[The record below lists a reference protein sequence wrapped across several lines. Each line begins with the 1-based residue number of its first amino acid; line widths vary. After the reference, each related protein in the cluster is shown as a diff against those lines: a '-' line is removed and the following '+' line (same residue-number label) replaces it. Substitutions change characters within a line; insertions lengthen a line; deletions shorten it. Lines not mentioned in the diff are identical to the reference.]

1 MNQRQARAN
10 LVQAVQ
16 AITDLNWLQYLDAW
30 GFELKRQHP
39 RDHREPGKKEKEQ
52 FEDRLAALMRRHW
65 RKQKAAIREKL
76 EWQAPERKELL
87 SPIQDGKLFLVPPIV
102 PERKAIMA
110 PSDIDFDDVF
120 EEDEELI
127 ADLIR
132 LLTGASTHGIDL
144 FGQMVEIGM
153 DYTLVNSKAAEW
165 ARKYAGDLIKDIDH
179 TTQDVLRNA
188 ISAFVETPGFTIR
201 DVMDMLPF
209 SEERSISI
217 AVTEITRSYAEANLI
232 AGQELKREFPDV
244 KIIKMWRTNQDNL
257 VCLICAPLDGMEVE
271 IDEGFSTE
279 EGEGVD
285 GPPIHPNDRCW
296 LEVTTALAELD

>member
-10 LVQAVQ
+10 LARAVQ
-16 AITDLNWLQYLDAW
+16 AIADLDWLQYLDAW
-30 GFELKRQHP
+30 GFELKRRHP
-39 RDHREPGKKEKEQ
+39 RDHREPGKKEKEA

-65 RKQKAAIREKL
+65 RKQKQAIRERL
-76 EWQAPERKELL
+76 EWQTPERKALL
-87 SPIQDGKLFLVPPIV
+87 SPIRDGKLYLIIPD
-102 PERKAIMA
+102 ELEHKAIMA
-110 PSDIDFDDVF
+110 PSDIDFDDIF

-132 LLTGASTHGIDL
+132 LLSGAALHGVAIFEEL
-144 FGQMVEIGM
+144 IKIGM
-153 DYTLVNSKAAEW
+153 DYTLVNAKAAEW

-179 TTQDVLRNA
+179 TTRDVLRNA

-209 SEERSISI
+209 SEERSMSI

-244 KIIKMWRTNQDNL
+244 KIIKMWRTNQDDL

>member
-1 MNQRQARAN
+1 MSQRQARAN
-10 LVQAVQ
+10 LVQAVP
-16 AITDLNWLQYLDAW
+16 AIPDLNWLQYLDAW

-52 FEDRLAALMRRHW
+52 FEDRLAALRRRHW

-76 EWQAPERKELL
+76 EWQTPERKELL

-153 DYTLVNSKAAEW
+153 DYTLVNAKAAEW

-188 ISAFVETPGFTIR
+188 ISAFVETPGFRIS

-209 SEERSISI
+209 SEERSMSV
-217 AVTEITRSYAEANLI
+217 AVTEITNAYATANQI
-232 AGQELKREFPDV
+232 AGKEMQKEFPDV
-244 KIIKMWRTNQDNL
+244 RVIKIWYTNNDDL
-257 VCLICAPLDGMEVE
+257 VCEICAPLDGQERE
-271 IDEGFSTE
+271 IDEGF
-279 EGEGVD
+279 GV
-285 GPPIHPNDRCW
+285 
-296 LEVTTALAELD
+296 E

>member
-10 LVQAVQ
+10 LARAVQ
-16 AITDLNWLQYLDAW
+16 AIADLDWLQYLDAW
-30 GFELKRQHP
+30 GFELKRRHP

-87 SPIQDGKLFLVPPIV
+87 SPIQDGKLFLVPPVV
-102 PERKAIMA
+102 PEQKAIMA
-110 PSDIDFDDVF
+110 PSDIDFDDAF
-120 EEDEELI
+120 EDDEELI
-127 ADLIR
+127 AELIK
-132 LLTGASTHGIDL
+132 LLTGASMHGIAL
-144 FGQMVEIGM
+144 FGQSIDIGM

-165 ARKYAGDLIKDIDH
+165 ARKYAGDLIKDIDR

-209 SEERSISI
+209 SEERSMSV
-217 AVTEITRSYAEANLI
+217 AVTEITNAYATANQI
-232 AGQELKREFPDV
+232 AGKEMQKEFPDV
-244 KIIKMWRTNQDNL
+244 RVIKIWYTNNDDL
-257 VCLICAPLDGMEVE
+257 VCEICAPLDGQERE
-271 IDEGFSTE
+271 IDEGFGVE
-279 EGEGVD
+279 EGEEGLD
-285 GPPIHPNDRCW
+285 GPAAHVNCRCW
-296 LEVTTALAELD
+296 LETSTALAEL

>member
-1 MNQRQARAN
+1 LNQRQARAN

-76 EWQAPERKELL
+76 EWQAPERKIYNNENIIDLMY
-87 SPIQDGKLFLVPPIV
+87 F
-102 PERKAIMA
+102 KAILSVA
-110 PSDIDFDDVF
+110 DIDFDDAF
-120 EEDEELI
+120 EDDEELI
-127 ADLIR
+127 AELIK
-132 LLTGASTHGIDL
+132 LLTGASTHGIAL
-144 FGQMVEIGM
+144 FGQSINIGM

-165 ARKYAGDLIKDIDH
+165 ARKYAGDLIKDIDR

-209 SEERSISI
+209 SEERSMSV
-217 AVTEITRSYAEANLI
+217 AVTEITNAYATANQI
-232 AGQELKREFPDV
+232 AGKEMQKEFPDV
-244 KIIKMWRTNQDNL
+244 RVIKIWYTNNDDL
-257 VCLICAPLDGMEVE
+257 VCEICAPLDGQERE
-271 IDEGFSTE
+271 IDEGFGVE
-279 EGEGVD
+279 EGEEGLD
-285 GPPIHPNDRCW
+285 GPAAHVNCRCW
-296 LEVTTALAELD
+296 LETSTALAEL